1 MDSFNQKD
9 RSRLELELLAIE
21 LTKTCNKVILRH
33 IHSLPRKK
41 FQNVTLKIFMVN
53 CLEIVE
59 VELSVRKTRSI
70 QTVHEIVVGRE

>member
-1 MDSFNQKD
+1 MDSLNQKN
-9 RSRLELELLAIE
+9 RARLELEFLAIE

-41 FQNVTLKIFMVN
+41 FQHITLKIFMVH

-59 VELSVRKTRSI
+59 VKLSVRKTRSI
-70 QTVHEIVVGRE
+70 ETVHEIVVGRE